1 MDAAFI
7 YGKPV
12 TGRSNI
18 GRKAECKAVANL
30 LAQGENIVIYEPPKA
45 GKTSLVQQSLMNM
58 KSSGT
63 VFTTVSL
70 SFLDTRSI
78 KDLLVRLGSEIIKA
92 VSSSQADFGVL
103 VSELLPG
110 THFVFDPRLFETG
123 GEVISPNWEIDDDDI
138 RAVFS
143 LPYRAARK
151 KGQRMFVIIDEFQNT
166 MLTEDGYR
174 VCKKM
179 EEVFAGL
186 SPEEKA
192 SAAYIC
198 MGSQVNAMYEIFGTK
213 RFFFRQ
219 AERIK
224 LGEIDTNEIIEHVI
238 HGFLLTGKVIDRE
251 LLMGVCK
258 LFRCNIWY
266 INHFSAI
273 CDSLT
278 KGYIM
283 EPVLAEALAMLISIH
298 EPRFVATMNDL
309 TTFQVRML
317 RAILDGHSKFTST
330 EVIESYGLNS
340 SANVRRLRDALC
352 KKEVVFFDESGKAQV
367 LDPLF
372 EYWARRFYFKMKI

>member
-18 GRKAECKAVANL
+18 GHKAECKAFASL
-30 LAQGENIVIYEPPKA
+30 LTQGENIVIYEPPKT
-45 GKTSLVQQSLMNM
+45 GKTSLVQQSLANI
-58 KSSGT
+58 KSSGA
-63 VFTTVSL
+63 VFTAVNV

-92 VSSSQADFGVL
+92 TSSTQADFGIL
-103 VSELLPG
+103 VSELLQD
-110 THFVFDPRLFETG
+110 THFIFDQRLFETS
-123 GEVISPNWEIDDDDI
+123 GEIISPNWEIDDNDI

-143 LPYRAARK
+143 LPYRAAQK
-151 KGQRMFVIIDEFQNT
+151 KGQRMFVTIDEFQNI

-179 EEVFAGL
+179 EDVFAGL

-192 SAAYIC
+192 SAAYIF

-224 LGEIDTNEIIEHVI
+224 LGEIDTNEIVEHII
-238 HGFLLTGKVIDRE
+238 HGFLLTGKVIDRD

-258 LFRCNIWY
+258 LFRGNIWY

-283 EPVLAEALAMLISIH
+283 EPVLAEALSMLISIH

-309 TTFQVRML
+309 TTFQVSML
-317 RAILDGHSKFTST
+317 RAILDGHSKFTSS

-352 KKEVVFFDESGKAQV
+352 KKEVVFFNEGGKAQV